1 MNMRVAGCRPVTVT
15 FCWVEFTVVVN
26 RLLSQRET
34 VTKAHTQNSTLHFI
48 QLNMKIYLAVIRR
61 PDGTVNL
68 KIRSY
73 LSPHHCPE
81 GDWSSDQIVIFG
93 NCRWNSFTGF
103 FISSWILEGGLWTLK
118 DRRRKNDSLFAKRVM
133 FQNFKGLFISMI
145 NYWGKYKKSMYINQ
159 KHVIEIHG
167 TLTGIKIDI

>member
-1 MNMRVAGCRPVTVT
+1 MNICVAGGRPVTVT
-15 FCWVEFTVVVN
+15 FCWVDFTVVVN

-103 FISSWILEGGLWTLK
+103 FISSSILEGGLWALK
-118 DRRRKNDSLFAKRVM
+118 DRRRKNDSLSLPSELYFKTLKVYL
-133 FQNFKGLFISMI
+133 FQWLITEENIKSQCIS
-145 NYWGKYKKSMYINQ
+145 
-159 KHVIEIHG
+159 
-167 TLTGIKIDI
+167 IKNM